1 VFKLRKRYT
10 YPSPAGKIIFVF
22 FLLLFVTGI
31 SAQEVG
37 DSAIEKVEGKPLQ
50 GDDEQKPEYFLK
62 KWENNNDSVVFSERQ
77 VPDRQV
83 KKMQEDDDFW
93 YANALL
99 RKEKLKERDDS
110 FVPVTERAWFQTLL
124 WLVIIAGFAGVIIW
138 WLAESNVSLFR
149 KKNTMIEG
157 EGGEP
162 APGDIF
168 AINYQKEIDRAI
180 QQGNYRLATRM
191 MFLRLL
197 KDLSEKKI
205 IQYTQDKTNFDY
217 LSQLHSTRYYHDF
230 FRITRNYEFSW
241 YGQFEVDEK
250 AFRVI
255 QQEFN
260 LFNRQLK

>member
-22 FLLLFVTGI
+22 FLLLFFVYAK
-31 SAQEVG
+31 AQETV
-37 DSAIEKVEGKPLQ
+37 DTVKEEVEKMPRQGVE
-50 GDDEQKPEYFLK
+50 EQKPEYFLK
-62 KWENNNDSVVFSERQ
+62 KWENNNDSAVFTERH
-77 VPDRQV
+77 VADKQV
-83 KKMQEDDDFW
+83 KKMQQDDDFW

-99 RKEKLKERDDS
+99 MKKKLKERDDS
-110 FVPVTERAWFQTLL
+110 FIPVMERAWFQTVL
-124 WLVIIAGFAGVIIW
+124 WLIIIAGFAGVIIW
-138 WLAESNVSLFR
+138 WLSQSNVSLFR
-149 KKNTMIEG
+149 KKNTMIESEG
-157 EGGEP
+157 EEEGLQ
-162 APGDIF
+162 DIF

-217 LSQLHSTRYYHDF
+217 LSQLHATRYYPGF

-250 AFRVI
+250 AFRII